1 MRSAAPIAVVTVP
14 ATAEHVH
21 LLRTVAGSVAA
32 RAGRTIDAIDDLRLA
47 VDEAAGQVLGAG
59 PARTLTMSIAS
70 EGDGLIVELA
80 SDATPAAWP
89 PPGPASVLALDILSA
104 LAGDVVF
111 AVEDGAP
118 TVRFSSPG
126 DGSR

>member
-1 MRSAAPIAVVTVP
+1 VSSAAPIAVVTVP

-21 LLRTVAGSVAA
+21 LLRTVAGSVGA

-59 PARTLTMSIAS
+59 AARTLTLSIAS
-70 EGDGLIVELA
+70 DGEELVVELA
-80 SDATPAAWP
+80 SDADPADWP
-89 PPGPASVLALDILSA
+89 SRSPASVLALDILSA

-118 TVRFSSPG
+118 TVRFSSLG